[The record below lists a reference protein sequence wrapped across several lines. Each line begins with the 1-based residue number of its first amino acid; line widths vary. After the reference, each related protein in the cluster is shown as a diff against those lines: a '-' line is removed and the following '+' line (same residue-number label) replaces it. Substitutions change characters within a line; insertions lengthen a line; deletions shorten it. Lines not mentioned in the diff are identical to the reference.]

1 MFTIWLNFSVQISL
15 RPVYYST
22 KETGCFMKSKFL
34 KLTSMLMVV
43 FLTAGAFG
51 FRTNADDD
59 KESTYY
65 YQWNNATD
73 EERYELPVE
82 VKAWA
87 VGLSVN
93 EFTLFSKVVE
103 SEAYRGEDLTDRI
116 LVACVIINRYND
128 GRFGRSITGVLTRPG
143 QFATVSLN
151 EETGRYVT
159 IANRTNAS
167 DWAII
172 EAYRII
178 ASDEVPSD
186 MLYFNSINFD
196 RSRYDFAFGGGN
208 YFSCENPIDPRYL
221 DCFLGAEDD
230 SIEEHPVTCL
240 IIYR

>member
-1 MFTIWLNFSVQISL
+1 
-15 RPVYYST
+15 
-22 KETGCFMKSKFL
+22 MKSKFL

-51 FRTNADDD
+51 LRANADSE

-172 EAYRII
+172 EAYRKL
-178 ASDEVPSD
+178 AADEIPSD
-186 MLYFNSINFD
+186 LLYFNSINFD
-196 RSRYDFAFGGGN
+196 RSRYDFVFGGGN

-221 DCFLGAEDD
+221 EQFEEVDEETDEETSGVVCCSFL
-230 SIEEHPVTCL
+230 
-240 IIYR
+240 YR